1 MSVCA
6 KAKPFGLHSIV
17 LMSRCTNKMSVHAKA
32 KPFWLHSIVLM
43 SLVSISWLVYIIG
56 STIQL
61 SATNPI
67 NTTHLKETTSFNLTN
82 TTIQET
88 TRRSPILPKPLAWC
102 PKANV
107 PSTSVGTHVL
117 EQSFEGNP
125 NQNWGNILSPYWA
138 GRAMAELGGYDYN
151 GNHNTFGRGTWM
163 EFLPT
168 SAPARVPNKDVFDKV
183 CNKCNRYRYY
193 HELPCID
200 GWSHIAPE
208 IMINTQEAL

>member
-43 SLVSISWLVYIIG
+43 SLVSISWLIYIIG
-56 STIQL
+56 ATIQL
-61 SATNPI
+61 SAINPI

-82 TTIQET
+82 TKIQET

-107 PSTSVGTHVL
+107 PSTSVGTHHVL
-117 EQSFEGNP
+117 E
-125 NQNWGNILSPYWA
+125 
-138 GRAMAELGGYDYN
+138 
-151 GNHNTFGRGTWM
+151 
-163 EFLPT
+163 
-168 SAPARVPNKDVFDKV
+168 
-183 CNKCNRYRYY
+183 
-193 HELPCID
+193 
-200 GWSHIAPE
+200 
-208 IMINTQEAL
+208 